1 MWILPRP
8 IRRRDFFI
16 STQVRGRYEYRVS
29 HRVFTGFE
37 PGLNR
42 VGIGLGSLPFSP
54 IPSVEP
60 ATRCVAVASYPSR
73 DHYPRRPAN
82 FPRLTVDD
90 YEFLVGPYLLKGGGE
105 TVARLFPFYF
115 FLVFFFLR
123 LPVKRKQTVLFFSSF
138 NFLSLLCCCFLV
150 AARKKK
156 ETAARVDGAAK
167 GGGGGGI
174 EGDSQTVL

>member
-115 FLVFFFLR
+115 FLVFFFSSPPRENKANCFIFFFL
-123 LPVKRKQTVLFFSSF
+123 QLFIVALLLFS
-138 NFLSLLCCCFLV
+138 CCSQ
-150 AARKKK
+150 KKK
-156 ETAARVDGAAK
+156 GNGRSGRWGCK
-167 GGGGGGI
+167 RGWGGVG
-174 EGDSQTVL
+174 